1 MNWHYWFVH
10 ICALC
15 TLHLALCSKWF
26 CVIVFCYNGWPAK
39 MGFMPFRQPS
49 TACFDTVS
57 FHSCIVVSWII
68 NLLSLLL
75 HIAVETVKLS
85 FLSYV
90 YNYWLQ
96 LSSFVVYLSLC
107 LSFCSLANVF
117 KANSL
122 RAEWLGPCQTP
133 RGVADWLKVLA
144 TRGRRRW
151 WRRRC

>member
-1 MNWHYWFVH
+1 
-10 ICALC
+10 
-15 TLHLALCSKWF
+15 
-26 CVIVFCYNGWPAK
+26 

-90 YNYWLQ
+90 YNY
-96 LSSFVVYLSLC
+96 
-107 LSFCSLANVF
+107 
-117 KANSL
+117 
-122 RAEWLGPCQTP
+122 
-133 RGVADWLKVLA
+133 
-144 TRGRRRW
+144 
-151 WRRRC
+151 